1 MSALPWRP
9 RRLTLLA
16 QITLTATHRKHRTNK
31 GSVCLPV
38 PGTHTSSFSWAT
50 EGWRRVGR
58 ANRPTENGES
68 EVAEEEQEQGT
79 KGEETH
85 RRTDGRTD
93 GRTRTAGGRTT
104 RGYAHVLGLWLWHVG
119 ARGSVLVLS
128 LAPRSLPPPPSPRAQ
143 HSPRTDRPTDR
154 HRNGDHARRAPHAHV
169 AHAHVALSSFL
180 HLTTRVKPVTVA
192 PLSCSCYSSV
202 CYQTGCSH
210 QNQYA

>member
-1 MSALPWRP
+1 MIMSALPWRP

-93 GRTRTAGGRTT
+93 ADGGWEDHEGVRARAWALALACRRARQRT
-104 RGYAHVLGLWLWHVG
+104 
-119 ARGSVLVLS
+119 SS
-128 LAPRSLPPPPSPRAQ
+128 FPRSPLPSSSSESSRPTFSSDGQ
-143 HSPRTDRPTDR
+143 TDRPTQER
-154 HRNGDHARRAPHAHV
+154 
-169 AHAHVALSSFL
+169 
-180 HLTTRVKPVTVA
+180 
-192 PLSCSCYSSV
+192 
-202 CYQTGCSH
+202 
-210 QNQYA
+210 